1 MFHMKKMLV
10 ILVSALLALMM
21 TCAFAE
27 EAAEPTVY
35 TSGDW
40 EYVLLEDGT
49 AEIMGYDGRDKELTI
64 PAEIDGYA
72 VTAIGGS
79 EGFRHSLQ
87 KLTIPDAVIRIAA
100 NPFTNCRR
108 LEQIQVSPEHP
119 TLAVIDGVLFEK
131 TTKTLVWFPCKSQAE
146 SYAVPQGI
154 SNIGNG
160 AFYECSNLTSITI
173 PDSVTNIGDYA
184 FYRCT
189 SLASITMP
197 DSVTTIGNRVFS
209 GCTSLTSITISD
221 SVTSIGDYAFSG
233 CESLARITLP
243 DSVVSIGSNC
253 FYSCGSL
260 VRITLPANLTHIGE
274 DVFDYCDSL
283 QYISIPDSIHFQG
296 ANPFDACSALAQIH
310 VSPEHPTLATI
321 NGALFDKTKKTLIC
335 CPAALEADSYS
346 IPQGII
352 AIGDLAFAGCASLS
366 SILIPDSVT
375 TIGEGAFAGCLSL
388 TDIVVPDSVTVIG
401 AGAFNSCISLTSI
414 SLPNTITAIGDW
426 TFYGCRSLQSL
437 EIPDGVTTIGW
448 QNFLECDSL
457 TQVTIPESVTLI
469 EDDAYTYF
477 LLGPAITFTVIR
489 DSYAH
494 QWCKDGNVPYTF
506 PDSLDWLLN

>member
-1 MFHMKKMLV
+1 MKKMLAV
-10 ILVSALLALMM
+10 LFAALLALSMA
-21 TCAFAE
+21 CAWAE

-49 AEIMGYDGRDKELTI
+49 AEIVGYDGRDKELTI
-64 PAEIDGYA
+64 PAEIDGFA
-72 VTAIGGS
+72 ITAIGGS
-79 EGFRHSLQ
+79 EGFRSSLQ

-131 TTKTLVWFPCKSQAE
+131 ATKTLVWFPCKSQTE

-154 SNIGNG
+154 INIGNG
-160 AFYECSNLTSITI
+160 AFYKCSNLTSIVI
-173 PDSVTNIGDYA
+173 
-184 FYRCT
+184 
-189 SLASITMP
+189 P
-197 DSVTTIGNRVFS
+197 DSVTTIGDRAFS

-221 SVTSIGDYAFSG
+221 NVTTIGDRAFYD
-233 CESLARITLP
+233 CESLVRITLP

-253 FYSCGSL
+253 FYSCSSL
-260 VRITLPANLTHIGE
+260 VRITLPASLTHIGE

-296 ANPFDACSALAQIH
+296 ANPFYACSALAQIH
-310 VSPEHPTLATI
+310 VAPEHPTLATI
-321 NGALFDKTKKTLIC
+321 NGALFDKTEKTLIC
-335 CPAALEADSYS
+335 CPSALEADSYS
-346 IPQGII
+346 IPQGIV
-352 AIGDLAFAGCASLS
+352 AVGDFAFAGCASLS
-366 SILIPDSVT
+366 NISIPDSVT
-375 TIGEGAFAGCLSL
+375 AIGDGAFVGCDSL

-437 EIPDGVTTIGW
+437 EIPDGVTTIGY

-469 EDDAYTYF
+469 EDDAHMY
-477 LLGPAITFTVIR
+477 LLHGPAITFTVTR

-506 PDSLDWLLN
+506 PDSLD

>member
-1 MFHMKKMLV
+1 MKKMLV
-10 ILVSALLALMM
+10 VSLSVLFALLMC
-21 TCAFAE
+21 CAWAE
-27 EAAEPTVY
+27 EADEPTVY

-40 EYVLLEDGT
+40 KYVLLEDGT
-49 AEIMGYDGRDKELTI
+49 AEIVGYDGRDKELTI
-64 PAEIDGYA
+64 LSEIDGHA

-79 EGFRHSLQ
+79 EGFRQSLQ
-87 KLTIPDAVIRIAA
+87 KLTIPDAIVSIAA

-108 LEQIQVSPEHP
+108 LEQIHVSPEHP

-131 TTKTLVWFPCKSQAE
+131 TTKTLVWYPCKSQAE
-146 SYAVPQGI
+146 SHSIPQGI
-154 SNIGNG
+154 ATIGSS
-160 AFYECSNLTSITI
+160 AFYKCSNLTSIVI
-173 PDSVTNIGDYA
+173 
-184 FYRCT
+184 
-189 SLASITMP
+189 P
-197 DSVTTIGNRVFS
+197 DSVTTIG
-209 GCTSLTSITISD
+209 D
-221 SVTSIGDYAFSG
+221 HAFNG

-253 FYSCGSL
+253 FYSCSSL
-260 VRITLPANLTHIGE
+260 VRITLPENLTHIGE

-296 ANPFDACSALAQIH
+296 ANPFDACFALAQIH

-321 NGALFDKTKKTLIC
+321 NGVLFDKTEKTLIC

-346 IPQGII
+346 IPQGIV
-352 AIGDLAFAGCASLS
+352 AVGDFAFSGCASLS

-375 TIGEGAFAGCLSL
+375 TIGGGAFAGCLSL
-388 TDIVVPDSVTVIG
+388 TSIAVPDSVTVIG

-414 SLPNTITAIGDW
+414 SLPNTITSIEDW

-437 EIPDGVTTIGW
+437 EIPDGVTTIGF

-469 EDDAYTYF
+469 EDDALTYAIH
-477 LLGPAITFTVIR
+477 GPAVTFTVIR

>member
-1 MFHMKKMLV
+1 MKKMLV
-10 ILVSALLALMM
+10 VSLSVLFALLMC
-21 TCAFAE
+21 CAWAE
-27 EAAEPTVY
+27 EADEPTVY

-40 EYVLLEDGT
+40 KYVLLEDGT
-49 AEIMGYDGRDKELTI
+49 AEIVGYDGRDKELTI
-64 PAEIDGYA
+64 LSEIDGYA

-87 KLTIPDAVIRIAA
+87 KLTIPDAIVSIAA

-108 LEQIQVSPEHP
+108 LEQIHVSPEHP

-131 TTKTLVWFPCKSQAE
+131 TTKTLVWYPCKSQAE
-146 SYAVPQGI
+146 SYSIPQGI
-154 SNIGNG
+154 ATIGSS
-160 AFYECSNLTSITI
+160 AFYKCSNLTSIVI
-173 PDSVTNIGDYA
+173 S
-184 FYRCT
+184 
-189 SLASITMP
+189 
-197 DSVTTIGNRVFS
+197 DSVTTIGDHAFN
-209 GCTSLTSITISD
+209 GCSSLTSITISD
-221 SVTSIGDYAFSG
+221 SVTTIGDHAFNG
-233 CESLARITLP
+233 CESLVRITLP

-253 FYSCGSL
+253 FYSCSSL

-296 ANPFDACSALAQIH
+296 ANPFDACFALAQIH

-321 NGALFDKTKKTLIC
+321 NGVLFDKTEKTLIC

-346 IPQGII
+346 IPQGIV
-352 AIGDLAFAGCASLS
+352 AVGDSAFSGCASLTN
-366 SILIPDSVT
+366 ILIPDSVT

-388 TDIVVPDSVTVIG
+388 TNIAVPDSVTVIG
-401 AGAFNSCISLTSI
+401 AGAFNGCVSLTNI
-414 SLPNTITAIGDW
+414 SLPKTITAIEDW

-437 EIPDGVTTIGW
+437 EIPDGVTTIGF
-448 QNFLECDSL
+448 QNFLECVSL

-469 EDDAYTYF
+469 EDNALTYAIH
-477 LLGPAITFTVIR
+477 GPAITFTVIR

-494 QWCKDGNVPYTF
+494 QWCKDGDVPYTF